1 MELKLK
7 SYIIYFFIF
16 WQSCLAN
23 ANQCS
28 SVFTN
33 YNTIHQQQEINQIVD
48 VLVDYYFDAIYEKPE
63 SNHPSFRNQPD
74 TDRLNQS
81 EHFKLLAT
89 LNIIRKKYGEQ
100 AIRLFYQKV
109 DERIFK
115 NSN

>member
-33 YNTIHQQQEINQIVD
+33 NNTIHQQQYINQIVD
-48 VLVDYYFDAIYEKPE
+48 VLVEYYFDAIYEKPE
-63 SNHPSFRNQPD
+63 SNHPSFQNQPE